1 MNGMRIKFKKLP
13 IGWGD
18 SYQFLWKKIE
28 LYVDFCSKR
37 MLCIVIF
44 SFKYFAWNSSWPEI
58 RIDFKPHPY
67 YTGSYVFDL
76 QIEEIHSQI
85 SGRSQHLLF
94 LSAVVS
100 YLVSVTVLTSSLC
113 YCFYLF
119 SVPEMTRVQSKENC
133 RKQRKCLTLDER
145 LNVIREVKSGK
156 SMNKKIFLWMIRIFH
171 RCLEDCIW
179 NFKKKL
185 NAIEIINH
193 EFHSLKAIFRFNP
206 FSANRWQHLSF

>member
-1 MNGMRIKFKKLP
+1 M
-13 IGWGD
+13 
-18 SYQFLWKKIE
+18 
-28 LYVDFCSKR
+28 YVDFGSKR
-37 MLCIVIF
+37 MLYIVIL
-44 SFKYFAWNSSWPEI
+44 SFKYFAWNSSRTEI
-58 RIDFKPHPY
+58 RIGFKLHPY

-133 RKQRKCLTLDER
+133 RKQRKCLLCLR
-145 LNVIREVKSGK
+145 VIYFPLL
-156 SMNKKIFLWMIRIFH
+156 FLWMIRIFH
-171 RCLEDCIW
+171 CCLEDCIW

-185 NAIEIINH
+185 NAIEINH

>member
-133 RKQRKCLTLDER
+133 RKQRKCLLCLR
-145 LNVIREVKSGK
+145 VIYFPLL
-156 SMNKKIFLWMIRIFH
+156 FLWMIRIFH

-185 NAIEIINH
+185 NAIEINH